1 MKKIKDS
8 KKDKLSFIGER
19 SAIEFFI
26 RGSFTMASAILE
38 DYSGSKFIGIGFSKC
53 NLSVDIYD
61 PERGAEIAKGRA
73 LKDLMNQFNK
83 LTGDSERGRKRGQD

>member
-8 KKDKLSFIGER
+8 KKDKLNFIEER
-19 SAIEFFI
+19 SAIEFFN
-26 RGSFTMASAILE
+26 RGSFTMASVILE

-73 LKDLMNQFNK
+73 LKDLMNQIIS
-83 LTGDSERGRKRGQD
+83 LRRREGRERSQD